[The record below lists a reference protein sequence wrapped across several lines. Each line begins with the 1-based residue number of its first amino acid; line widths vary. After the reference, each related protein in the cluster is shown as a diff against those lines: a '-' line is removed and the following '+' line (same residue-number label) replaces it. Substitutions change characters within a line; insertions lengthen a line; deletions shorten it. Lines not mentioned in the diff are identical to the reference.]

1 MWIFL
6 PYMKL
11 CSKTSSKFYP
21 QFTKTKLTFPGK
33 VTSSGFNN
41 NERQSVLNVP
51 KLSEY
56 NSWQNWLTFRSSPPD
71 VFLGIVVLRLCRK
84 CTGEHSCQ
92 SVISIEL
99 LCNFIKIILQ
109 QGCSLVS
116 LVHIFRTPF
125 YKNTS
130 GGLFL

>member
-1 MWIFL
+1 
-6 PYMKL
+6 MKL

-56 NSWQNWLTFRSSPPD
+56 NSWQN
-71 VFLGIVVLRLCRK
+71 
-84 CTGEHSCQ
+84 
-92 SVISIEL
+92 
-99 LCNFIKIILQ
+99 
-109 QGCSLVS
+109 
-116 LVHIFRTPF
+116 
-125 YKNTS
+125 
-130 GGLFL
+130 